1 MRPCRLLLSH
11 CKRMGMSQ
19 IHNFSFMGWR
29 SHSPNI
35 PCLTGVQ
42 PGASPSPDKVI
53 KKLWK
58 LLQDGL
64 KHSHGQN
71 VDFFFSC
78 FCRLVQEPESPEKGG
93 KMPFFFLPQ
102 AASSTAKV
110 RARQRTHTAPKGPS
124 YEHHDQLLW
133 HLLTYRYFIFFCIL
147 ITRSQKFLP
156 NGKAGN
162 QFFLQQS
169 QFHKC

>member
-1 MRPCRLLLSH
+1 
-11 CKRMGMSQ
+11 MSQ

-53 KKLWK
+53 KKTLETASRWIK
-58 LLQDGL
+58 TFPWS
-64 KHSHGQN
+64 KCRFF
-71 VDFFFSC
+71 FFFSA
-78 FCRLVQEPESPEKGG
+78 FAGWCRSQKAQKKGEKCH
-93 KMPFFFLPQ
+93 FFFLPQ

-133 HLLTYRYFIFFCIL
+133 HLLTYCYFIFFCIL

>member
-58 LLQDGL
+58 LPQDGL

-71 VDFFFSC
+71 VDFFFFFC
-78 FCRLVQEPESPEKGG
+78 FCRLVQEPESPEKGK
-93 KMPFFFLPQ
+93 KMPFFFPATGCKQ
-102 AASSTAKV
+102 HGQGQSKAKDTHSP
-110 RARQRTHTAPKGPS
+110 QRTQLRAPRPAPLAS
-124 YEHHDQLLW
+124 THILLFYFLL
-133 HLLTYRYFIFFCIL
+133 HLNYTIAEV
-147 ITRSQKFLP
+147 S
-156 NGKAGN
+156 
-162 QFFLQQS
+162 S
-169 QFHKC
+169 

>member
-53 KKLWK
+53 KKTLETASRWIK
-58 LLQDGL
+58 TFPWS
-64 KHSHGQN
+64 KCRF
-71 VDFFFSC
+71 FFFSC
-78 FCRLVQEPESPEKGG
+78 FCRLVQELENPEKGR
-93 KMPFFFLPQ
+93 KMPFFFPATGCKQ
-102 AASSTAKV
+102 HGQGQSKAEDTHSP
-110 RARQRTHTAPKGPS
+110 QRTQLRAPRPAPLAS
-124 YEHHDQLLW
+124 THILLFYFLL
-133 HLLTYRYFIFFCIL
+133 HLNYTIAEV
-147 ITRSQKFLP
+147 S
-156 NGKAGN
+156 
-162 QFFLQQS
+162 S
-169 QFHKC
+169 